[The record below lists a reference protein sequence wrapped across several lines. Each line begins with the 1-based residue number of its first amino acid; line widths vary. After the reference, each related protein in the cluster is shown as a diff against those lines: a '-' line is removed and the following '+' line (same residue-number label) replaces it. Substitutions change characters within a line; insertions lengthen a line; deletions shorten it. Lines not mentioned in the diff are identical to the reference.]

1 MINNKIALAIQDVS
15 KTFRIG
21 FLRKKIEAVKN
32 LTIKVSKGEI
42 YGFIGPN
49 GAGKTTTIKLI
60 LGLLWQ
66 DRGEIKIFDLPNTDL
81 NAKKKIGFMPENP
94 YFYNYLTIYEFLD
107 LSAQLFDIPEKERR
121 EKINYL
127 LDKLNIKYW
136 QNFHLK
142 KVSRGTLQRVGLAH
156 TLLNNPELLILD
168 EPMSNLDP
176 IGRRDIRNILLELKK
191 EGTTIFFS
199 SHILSDAEMLCDK
212 VGIIFNGKIIGEGK
226 LDDILSQEI
235 INYEILVKGISAEK
249 IPKDLAEL
257 ISIQKDNILLYAKDE
272 NSMETLLEFLNKEKA
287 KVLSIIPNKYSLE
300 DYFIHKI
307 KEIRGIK
314 DA

>member
-1 MINNKIALAIQDVS
+1 MHQNATVLKIEDVS

-21 FLRKKIEAVKN
+21 FLRRKIEAVKN
-32 LTIKVSKGEI
+32 LTLEVQKGEI

-66 DRGEIKIFDLPNTDL
+66 DSGEIKIFDLPNTNLD
-81 NAKKKIGFMPENP
+81 AKKKIGFMPENP
-94 YFYNYLTIYEFLD
+94 YFYNYLSIYEFLD
-107 LSAQLFDIPEKERR
+107 LSAQLFDIPEKERK
-121 EKINYL
+121 EKIKYL
-127 LDKLNIKYW
+127 LEKLNIKYW
-136 QNFHLK
+136 ENFHLR

-156 TLLNNPELLILD
+156 TLLNNPEFLILD

-212 VGIIFNGKIIGEGK
+212 VGIIFNGKMISEGK
-226 LDDILSQEI
+226 LDEILHQEI
-235 INYEILVKGISAEK
+235 INYEILVKGLPPEK

-257 ISIQKDNILLYAKDE
+257 ISYQKDNILLYAKDE
-272 NSMETLLEFLNKEKA
+272 NSMEALIEFLNKEKA
-287 KVLSIIPNKYSLE
+287 KVLSVIPNKYSLE

-307 KEIRGIK
+307 KELRGDNK
-314 DA
+314 